1 MFDSYEFLT
10 AENIAAYLVSHQY
23 ISSIIDAGS
32 IVDMKEVGDGNL
44 NLVFIVKDKQG
55 KGIVLKQSLPYVRLV
70 GPSWP
75 MSPDRAR
82 IEYETTTIH
91 SLAAKHL
98 VPEIYFYDPERYII
112 AMEDLSDHKVW
123 RTALNLG

>member
-10 AENIAAYLVSHQY
+10 AENIAAYLVSHQE

-55 KGIVLKQSLPYVRLV
+55 KGIVLKQSLPYVR
-70 GPSWP
+70 
-75 MSPDRAR
+75 
-82 IEYETTTIH
+82 
-91 SLAAKHL
+91 
-98 VPEIYFYDPERYII
+98 
-112 AMEDLSDHKVW
+112 
-123 RTALNLG
+123 

>member
-10 AENIAAYLVSHQY
+10 AENIAAYLVSHQE

-75 MSPDRAR
+75 M
-82 IEYETTTIH
+82 
-91 SLAAKHL
+91 
-98 VPEIYFYDPERYII
+98 
-112 AMEDLSDHKVW
+112 
-123 RTALNLG
+123 